1 MDLTQFFNQDLLTFL
16 FLAVD
21 FVLSVIALKKKSGKS
36 ITTTDIVQSDLD
48 DLIKYHESTL
58 AKLKSFKK

>member
-1 MDLTQFFNQDLLTFL
+1 MDLLQYFNEQTLTFL
-16 FLAVD
+16 FLVVD
-21 FVLSVIALKKKSGKS
+21 FVLSVIALKKKNGKS
-36 ITTTDIVQSDLD
+36 ITTNDIVQSDLD

>member
-1 MDLTQFFNQDLLTFL
+1 MDLTQFFNEETLTFL

-21 FVLSVIALKKKSGKS
+21 FVLSVIALKKKAGKS